1 MIGFA
6 AASKYVPVILAL
18 PYALAH
24 VATTNLRAG
33 VARLA
38 RSPGFLAGLVALIVA
53 FLIASPFTVIDW
65 KTTRADLSVQQERHV
80 SDWTGMSKYPIAL
93 PTYMLETL
101 PQTLGWPLYLLSVVG
116 LVLMFRQGGRAA
128 VIASVPV
135 VYVLANGALSVAQ
148 PRFILPAM
156 GVLSVAASLAMR
168 QGGALAAK
176 LLPWRFSERGAVA
189 ALVAVSLI
197 GPGMEL
203 TAARRESAL
212 PDARHEARGW
222 IARNIE
228 RSVPLAIDGYG
239 PAFNTNRIERLAVDW
254 PFYASEPELV
264 AEAYDPIWLD
274 GFAYYVTSS
283 GVTRRFVSD
292 PGKYRRENAFYAW
305 MITRTLV
312 VWGSD
317 PARQSGPH
325 VEVRRLPPR
334 ISSQAERDS
343 AWAVRGESGKN
354 TERLAQWCLR
364 SGALFYFKGEFARAE
379 EWGKRGLTIQT
390 PSTRRD
396 LLSLIMVAESGLDQ
410 PERVIETAHAALKA
424 YPADAEFH
432 MFLGAALQRLGR
444 GAEAVVEYEA
454 SLRLDPRQPDA
465 QRLTAEIAR
474 LTESRP

>member
-1 MIGFA
+1 MKRSKRGVKRTGERLLLAGILFLALALRLWGIRDRLPDPSLGIDPIQDSVVDETDRREMAIAWEMWRGGIKPLDLNPHAAEWPALSVYGTLSLQVFYRIVFAVRTGKFSAEAFAADVQAHPDSIFLFARVGSAVLLGVGTVLLTFCLGRRFLGRSIGLLAALLVATNPFHILTSQHVSDPNLWALLFSLAATIYLIEICDGGSVRASVGAGAMIGFA

-212 PDARHEARGW
+212 PDAR
-222 IARNIE
+222 
-228 RSVPLAIDGYG
+228 
-239 PAFNTNRIERLAVDW
+239 
-254 PFYASEPELV
+254 
-264 AEAYDPIWLD
+264 
-274 GFAYYVTSS
+274 
-283 GVTRRFVSD
+283 
-292 PGKYRRENAFYAW
+292 
-305 MITRTLV
+305 
-312 VWGSD
+312 
-317 PARQSGPH
+317 
-325 VEVRRLPPR
+325 
-334 ISSQAERDS
+334 
-343 AWAVRGESGKN
+343 
-354 TERLAQWCLR
+354 
-364 SGALFYFKGEFARAE
+364 
-379 EWGKRGLTIQT
+379 
-390 PSTRRD
+390 PSTRCT
-396 LLSLIMVAESGLDQ
+396 
-410 PERVIETAHAALKA
+410 PRV
-424 YPADAEFH
+424 P
-432 MFLGAALQRLGR
+432 
-444 GAEAVVEYEA
+444 
-454 SLRLDPRQPDA
+454 
-465 QRLTAEIAR
+465 
-474 LTESRP
+474 